1 MTVSLLAAPSSG
13 LVPMVTASQWAFWLL
28 APIMVLAALVMVFAK
43 KPVHSALSLA
53 VVMICLAV
61 QYASQEAPF
70 LFVVQIIVYT
80 GAILMLFLFVVML
93 VGVDSTDS
101 LKETLRGHKVAAII
115 AALAFLVLL
124 ILAVGNAVTTGVIGT
139 DQSIGLREANAAGGD
154 NVKSIAELVFTK
166 YVIVFEAT
174 SALLITAAVGTMVLA
189 HGEADKKKSQRERV
203 TDRMAAY
210 AEHGAHPG
218 VRPNSG
224 VYARTNQI
232 GAPALLPDGTVAQDS
247 ISGTLATRGAIIDA
261 GELKAPTHRAFASI
275 SAARHEAQGELE

>member
-1 MTVSLLAAPSSG
+1 MTTGLPLLAG

-101 LKETLRGHKVAAII
+101 LKETLKGHKVAAMI
-115 AALAFLVLL
+115 AALAFVVLL

-139 DQSIGLREANAAGGD
+139 DYPVGLGQANTAGGN
-154 NVKSIAELVFTK
+154 NVKSLAELVFTK

-210 AEHGAHPG
+210 AGHGSHPG

-275 SAARHEAQGELE
+275 SAARHEVQGELE

>member
-1 MTVSLLAAPSSG
+1 MTTGLPLLAG

-101 LKETLRGHKVAAII
+101 LKETLKGHKVAAMI
-115 AALAFLVLL
+115 AALAFVVLL

-139 DQSIGLREANAAGGD
+139 DYPVGLGQANTAGGN
-154 NVKSIAELVFTK
+154 NVKSLAELVFTK
-166 YVIVFEAT
+166 YVLVFEAT

-210 AEHGAHPG
+210 AEHGSHPG

-275 SAARHEAQGELE
+275 SAARHEVQGELE